1 MKRIEFIA
9 PVEAM
14 RGNLSG
20 AQKLQ
25 YPTDNQGAYEGP
37 AGTVNYAR
45 NYSPR
50 FIGAKIAKSGKK
62 YFAVRTK
69 TANHLTVKSKQ
80 AMALMGGTGAIVA
93 SILRDKTAE
102 IYTNLYGAW
111 VKAQELGGSTSTF
124 RQFLSGSVRRML
136 IQKSASYHVQVG
148 EFGQDIDN
156 PWNTTSQTPNV
167 SISQAILVK
176 FWSELAAKAIV
187 IDVEGLKLIAHSG
200 DTFQNVIE
208 SGYNVMN
215 LKALANVPGA
225 VGGITTV
232 VTADST
238 ADSGKRLGYVNPITP
253 GKLGWIET
261 SNDVAQYSR
270 PDSFALAFEDYSK

>member
-37 AGTVNYAR
+37 TGTVNYAR

-69 TANHLTVKSKQ
+69 TANRLTVKSKQ

-93 SILRDKTAE
+93 SILRNKTAE

-111 VKAQELGGSTSTF
+111 VKAQELGGTSTF

-176 FWSELAAKAIV
+176 FWSELAAKPI
-187 IDVEGLKLIAHSG
+187 IIGVEGLKLIAHSD

-215 LKALANVPGA
+215 LKALANIPGA
-225 VGGITTV
+225 VGDITSV

-238 ADSGKRLGYVNPITP
+238 TDSGKRLGYVNPITP
-253 GKLGWIET
+253 GTLGWVEA
-261 SNDVAQYSR
+261 SNKVSAYYGPSA
-270 PDSFALAFEDYSK
+270 FALAFADYSK